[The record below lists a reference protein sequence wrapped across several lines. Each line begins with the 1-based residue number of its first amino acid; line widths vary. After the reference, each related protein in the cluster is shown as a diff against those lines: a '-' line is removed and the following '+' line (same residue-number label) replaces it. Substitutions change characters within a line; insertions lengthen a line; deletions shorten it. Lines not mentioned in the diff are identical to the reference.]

1 MIIKRFI
8 GVAFL
13 LIVPAMGALTVS
25 CTTSTDTG
33 TTDTIHLVASPATV
47 ALNNTT
53 IDTVRLRLS
62 CGCPFQLKVA
72 ATGGDTAAFIVAY
85 PFAMDFDTTPH
96 PVTVQAKASSSGQHS
111 AWILYSTID
120 HYNVTDYDT
129 LHLNSNLP

>member
-1 MIIKRFI
+1 MS
-8 GVAFL
+8 
-13 LIVPAMGALTVS
+13 ALTVS

-47 ALNNTT
+47 ALTSTTT
-53 IDTVRLRLS
+53 IDTVQLRLS

-72 ATGGDTAAFIVAY
+72 GTSSDDTSFIVTY
-85 PFAMDFDTTPH
+85 PFPMDFDTTPH
-96 PVTVQAKASSSGQHS
+96 PVTIQAKPTSKGQHS
-111 AWILYSTID
+111 AWILYSAVD